1 MRWFWIT
8 ALATLLLVGCGERED
23 PEKVTENKLNEIRN
37 IVRMDYESGDG
48 VSNYWS
54 VQYEENGYIRTI
66 LFTGDSPILVSDE
79 NRAVYTDAYGI
90 HRAKVWVELGIVK
103 GIK

>member
-1 MRWFWIT
+1 MGRLVWILIPLV
-8 ALATLLLVGCGERED
+8 LAGCGDRED

-37 IVRMDYESGDG
+37 IVKMDYQGGDQT
-48 VSNYWS
+48 SDYWS

-66 LFTGDSPILVSDE
+66 LFTSDSSILLSDE
-79 NRAVYTDAYGI
+79 NRAVYTDAYGV